1 MAAMTAAPLTRPT
14 PIEPRAAAWLP
25 AFVALAAI
33 WGSSFLLIKV
43 GVRELH
49 PAYVTLFRCAAGAL
63 TLVIVLLVT
72 RDRLPSDRR
81 LWAQMAL
88 LAFIGNVV
96 PFTLFGYGEQR
107 VSSIIAGIWNGTTP
121 LMVLLVS
128 LAFLPEERPTRQ
140 RVAGLL
146 LGFVGVLVVLG
157 AWRGLGG
164 GEFVGQLSCAGAAVC
179 YGFAI
184 PYTRR
189 VMAKRSASVISL
201 AATQLIVATVELAV
215 VAPVLGGRPPSP
227 ANLSLDVVASVLA
240 LGALGTGLAFWL
252 NYQVIRVAGAA
263 TSASVTYVIPVFA
276 TLLGVLVLSEQ
287 LHWYEPVGAVVILVG
302 VAISQGRPRGRTRPR
317 GRSRPYG
324 RTRLR
329 ARTRLRGRTKTAE
342 LAPVSPRARL
352 PS

>member
-1 MAAMTAAPLTRPT
+1 MTAPPLTT
-14 PIEPRAAAWLP
+14 PAPPAPRTASWLP

-33 WGSSFLLIKV
+33 WGSSFLFIKI

-49 PAYVTLFRCAAGAL
+49 PAYVTLLRCAAGAI
-63 TLVIVLLVT
+63 TLLVVLLLS

-81 LWAQMAL
+81 LWARMAV
-88 LAFIGNVV
+88 LAFIGNVL

-121 LMVLLVS
+121 LMVLLVG
-128 LAFLPEERPTRQ
+128 LTFLPGERPTRS
-140 RVAGLL
+140 RLAGLL

-157 AWRGLGG
+157 AWQGLGG
-164 GEFVGQLSCAGAAVC
+164 GELIGQLCCAGAAVC

-189 VMAKRSASVISL
+189 VMARSSSSVISL
-201 AATQLIVATVELAV
+201 AATQLIVATAELAV
-215 VAPVLGGRPPSP
+215 IAPLLGGRPPSP
-227 ANLSLDVVASVLA
+227 SGLSGDVLASVLA

-252 NYQVIRVAGAA
+252 NYQIIRVAGPS

-276 TLLGVLVLSEQ
+276 TLIGVLALSEH
-287 LHWYEPVGAVVILVG
+287 LHWYEPVGGVVILVG
-302 VAISQGRPRGRTRPR
+302 VAISQGLLLVRTRAPDKIA
-317 GRSRPYG
+317 GVEAIMPHARP
-324 RTRLR
+324 
-329 ARTRLRGRTKTAE
+329 
-342 LAPVSPRARL
+342 

>member
-1 MAAMTAAPLTRPT
+1 MTAPPLTKPAPLQ
-14 PIEPRAAAWLP
+14 PRTASWLP
-25 AFVALAAI
+25 PFVALAAI
-33 WGSSFLLIKV
+33 WGASFLFIKV

-63 TLVIVLLVT
+63 TLCIVLLVN
-72 RDRLPSDRR
+72 RDKLPSDRR
-81 LWAQMAL
+81 LWARMAM

-121 LMVLLVS
+121 LMVLLVG

-157 AWRGLGG
+157 AWQGLGG
-164 GEFVGQLSCAGAAVC
+164 GAVIGQLCCAGAAMC
-179 YGFAI
+179 YGVAI

-189 VMAKRSASVISL
+189 LLADRQSSVISL
-201 AATQLIVATVELAV
+201 AATQLIVATAELAV
-215 VAPVLGGRPPSP
+215 IAPLLGGRPP
-227 ANLSLDVVASVLA
+227 ALTGLSLDVVTSVLA

-252 NYQVIRVAGAA
+252 NYQVIRVAGAT
-263 TSASVTYVIPVFA
+263 TSASVTYLIPLFA
-276 TLLGVLVLSEQ
+276 TLLGVLVLSEH

-302 VAISQGRPRGRTRPR
+302 VAISQGLLPIRSATAGAGALTPRDRP
-317 GRSRPYG
+317 
-324 RTRLR
+324 
-329 ARTRLRGRTKTAE
+329 
-342 LAPVSPRARL
+342 